1 MRGAERSAGNDCGM
15 NESDQPAVPHPP
27 YDELRAA
34 AGEDAQA
41 NASVDALHA
50 ELHSGSPDP
59 ANVTRQANFLRAI
72 PVLEARI
79 ANWFDD
85 PNTQRWVKAIT
96 DAGL

>member
-1 MRGAERSAGNDCGM
+1 MS
-15 NESDQPAVPHPP
+15 ESDQPAVPHPP
-27 YDELRAA
+27 YEELRAA
-34 AGEDAQA
+34 AGDDAQA

-50 ELHSGSPDP
+50 ELHSGAPDP
-59 ANVTRQANFLRAI
+59 ANVARQANILRAI